1 MPQSPQQNRDTF
13 SQNAVS
19 GAEMRQAPLLS
30 SSDSGMI
37 VLSSSARILHMNGP
51 ARALMSLFGT
61 SHEHWPQMAPESMPS
76 IITEFC
82 LDVLAQLRRRIEAQD
97 WTQFEMRRIC
107 HMVTPSLLLTG
118 FGVPSASNSE
128 IRVNPTLF
136 PGLHSVRSRKCTAFP
151 CGDRRPDPFERRNSP
166 KDRPQPA
173 LFMTVCREIAE
184 PRRETCARSREDPT
198 RTRAVRGGSEG
209 RAAGRRPVAAA
220 DRRLQQKRS

>member
-51 ARALMSLFGT
+51 ARALMALFGT
-61 SHEHWPQMAPESMPS
+61 SHEHWPQMAPESTPS

-128 IRVNPTLF
+128 IRVVLTLTPLFSAPYAAANARLSISPPTSILL
-136 PGLHSVRSRKCTAFP
+136 PVTSCR
-151 CGDRRPDPFERRNSP
+151 
-166 KDRPQPA
+166 KDRP
-173 LFMTVCREIAE
+173 
-184 PRRETCARSREDPT
+184 PT
-198 RTRAVRGGSEG
+198 RCHSGLHLDSL
-209 RAAGRRPVAAA
+209 A
-220 DRRLQQKRS
+220 DIMLFASR

>member
-19 GAEMRQAPLLS
+19 GAEMRPSPLLS

-61 SHEHWPQMAPESMPS
+61 SHEHWPQMAQESMPS

-97 WTQFEMRRIC
+97 WTQFEIRRIC

-118 FGVPSASNSE
+118 FGVPSASDSE
-128 IRVNPTLF
+128 IRVVLTLT
-136 PGLHSVRSRKCTAFP
+136 PLSSTSHTAT
-151 CGDRRPDPFERRNSP
+151 DTR
-166 KDRPQPA
+166 
-173 LFMTVCREIAE
+173 LFHPSTDVHTSAHNVM
-184 PRRETCARSREDPT
+184 S
-198 RTRAVRGGSEG
+198 
-209 RAAGRRPVAAA
+209 
-220 DRRLQQKRS
+220 

>member
-1 MPQSPQQNRDTF
+1 VPQSPQQNRDTF

-19 GAEMRQAPLLS
+19 GAEMRQSPLLS

-61 SHEHWPQMAPESMPS
+61 SHEHWPQMAQESMPS

-97 WTQFEMRRIC
+97 WTQFEIRRIC

-118 FGVPSASNSE
+118 FGVPSASDSE
-128 IRVNPTLF
+128 IRVVLTLT
-136 PGLHSVRSRKCTAFP
+136 PLSSTSHT
-151 CGDRRPDPFERRNSP
+151 
-166 KDRPQPA
+166 
-173 LFMTVCREIAE
+173 
-184 PRRETCARSREDPT
+184 
-198 RTRAVRGGSEG
+198 
-209 RAAGRRPVAAA
+209 AA
-220 DRRLQQKRS
+220 DTRLFHSPTDVHTSAHNVMS